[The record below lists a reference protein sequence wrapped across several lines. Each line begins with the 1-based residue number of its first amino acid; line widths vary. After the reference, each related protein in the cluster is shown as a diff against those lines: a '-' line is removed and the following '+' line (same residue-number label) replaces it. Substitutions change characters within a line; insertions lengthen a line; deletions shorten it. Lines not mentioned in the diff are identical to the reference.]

1 MREVTESYSYLKK
14 LQFSQPVKWHV
25 LAFKAAFGDESVKD
39 SGFRQ
44 LKLNMISKTGLK
56 KPNRNRLL
64 LGTRAYFNAR
74 QLLISLSFMSKINF
88 KLGSSVLKMAI
99 DIVISLSSDVSDVK
113 NKKKSPNFFLKAVR
127 VCKMD

>member
-25 LAFKAAFGDESVKD
+25 LAIKAAFGDESVKD

-113 NKKKSPNFFLKAVR
+113 NKKKSPNFFS
-127 VCKMD
+127 